1 VLVDPGAARVR
12 TAHLLV
18 RPRLPLPRAIA
29 RLTGLSD
36 SDLAGAALLVD
47 EAPLLRQLLAGRL
60 ILAHNAEF
68 ERWFLSGFIGTE
80 LGAAEYLD
88 TLDLLAVTHPDAP
101 DLRLESFTRMMLG
114 TEERHRALDDAL
126 DTARVV
132 SAAGRGAAA
141 GEPRFRI
148 AARALETFA
157 PESPW
162 LALLGKEDLFAPY
175 EEPSPYVMVGET
187 AELRVPFAPDAIAA
201 ALRDEERGRR
211 HFPGYRVREEQVQ
224 LALRFARN
232 LADDEVLLMEGGT
245 GVGKSLAYLA
255 AAIPFAIAREEAGAR
270 SPVVVSTR
278 TKLLQDQL
286 IGKDIG
292 AAARFLGYPDL
303 RALSIKGRANYVC
316 ARRLAAVQEQ
326 GRDPGLFPDRRSAH
340 AVLEAC
346 ARTRQYGEVGTV
358 PGALVRRYPALREL
372 LRRAVAP
379 RAELCTREQ
388 CAAERWCPLGRRRAS
403 LGKAHLIVANHDLL
417 LRWPPDY
424 PSFEHAIVDEV
435 HELAE
440 VADEAFALEVR
451 PDAVLD
457 RFDELYG
464 RPRPGERLRKGDG
477 IVALKNAGERNDVAA
492 WRRALD
498 QDLRALGR
506 AILPVAGDFGDV
518 QLPDDPGPQFGAARS
533 LADSAAARLDQA
545 ADWAESQAASTP
557 PLERALADLRGAADT
572 LRVAMTGERAEA
584 VAAFEGVEAP
594 FDRWRLAVRL
604 VSPADAFHKS
614 LMERVR
620 SFAGVSAS
628 LFVNGDAFAALGTLE
643 IEERAGERL
652 QRDSVPSPF
661 PYATHMRVVALRT
674 ETGDLAFDTAAAI
687 HELAIRLRG
696 RTLGLFTSL
705 RRMDQVAEE
714 LAPRL
719 RREGIEVLAPRR
731 AADDPA
737 ALVQRF
743 TAGDAVLL
751 GARKFWQGLDIP
763 GDDLQAVVIEKLP
776 FEVPTELRRRREQ
789 GLQER
794 GVDAFG
800 RYTLGKML
808 LYLKQMSGRLIR
820 GEDDR
825 GLVVIVEPR
834 IEKGYFRRLRE
845 ALPPGVPIVPARL
858 ASLPELLREVGIG
871 GEPE

>member
-372 LRRAVAP
+372 LRRAGSSA
-379 RAELCTREQ
+379 
-388 CAAERWCPLGRRRAS
+388 RAS
-403 LGKAHLIVANHDLL
+403 SA
-417 LRWPPDY
+417 PPN
-424 PSFEHAIVDEV
+424 
-435 HELAE
+435 
-440 VADEAFALEVR
+440 
-451 PDAVLD
+451 
-457 RFDELYG
+457 G
-464 RPRPGERLRKGDG
+464 
-477 IVALKNAGERNDVAA
+477 
-492 WRRALD
+492 
-498 QDLRALGR
+498 
-506 AILPVAGDFGDV
+506 
-518 QLPDDPGPQFGAARS
+518 GAR
-533 LADSAAARLDQA
+533 SAAAA
-545 ADWAESQAASTP
+545 
-557 PLERALADLRGAADT
+557 
-572 LRVAMTGERAEA
+572 
-584 VAAFEGVEAP
+584 
-594 FDRWRLAVRL
+594 
-604 VSPADAFHKS
+604 
-614 LMERVR
+614 
-620 SFAGVSAS
+620 
-628 LFVNGDAFAALGTLE
+628 
-643 IEERAGERL
+643 
-652 QRDSVPSPF
+652 
-661 PYATHMRVVALRT
+661 
-674 ETGDLAFDTAAAI
+674 
-687 HELAIRLRG
+687 
-696 RTLGLFTSL
+696 
-705 RRMDQVAEE
+705 RR
-714 LAPRL
+714 
-719 RREGIEVLAPRR
+719 
-731 AADDPA
+731 
-737 ALVQRF
+737 
-743 TAGDAVLL
+743 
-751 GARKFWQGLDIP
+751 
-763 GDDLQAVVIEKLP
+763 
-776 FEVPTELRRRREQ
+776 
-789 GLQER
+789 
-794 GVDAFG
+794 
-800 RYTLGKML
+800 
-808 LYLKQMSGRLIR
+808 SGRR
-820 GEDDR
+820 T
-825 GLVVIVEPR
+825 
-834 IEKGYFRRLRE
+834 
-845 ALPPGVPIVPARL
+845 
-858 ASLPELLREVGIG
+858 
-871 GEPE
+871 